1 MTTWPRMDYDPPGSW
16 NGVVQTPLRKLWVQV
31 QRVATSM
38 RQVQDSSVEDRGSIF
53 SSSRMRRRASTQ
65 SPLYPHRTSSVSSPT
80 SDSSGCR
87 YVGARAPGT
96 APGGVGPGALPR
108 GVKNDP
114 PGTPPEGGP
123 GPPKKGGCRDTKQC
137 KFWRVSSVLIQ
148 GHLRFLALRG
158 GPGGCPGG
166 ALGGGP
172 ECQFWGV
179 REGVRSGGSAGGSAG
194 VGGASPGGPGPTLGR
209 RVRLVG

>member
-1 MTTWPRMDYDPPGSW
+1 MIIFYCLILVFLIKVTTWPRMDYDPPGSW

-96 APGGVGPGALPR
+96 APGG
-108 GVKNDP
+108 
-114 PGTPPEGGP
+114 E
-123 GPPKKGGCRDTKQC
+123 
-137 KFWRVSSVLIQ
+137 
-148 GHLRFLALRG
+148 
-158 GPGGCPGG
+158 
-166 ALGGGP
+166 
-172 ECQFWGV
+172 V
-179 REGVRSGGSAGGSAG
+179 REP
-194 VGGASPGGPGPTLGR
+194 SPGGSKMTPRGPPR
-209 RVRLVG
+209 RGVRDPPKRGGAGILNNVNFGGFHRS